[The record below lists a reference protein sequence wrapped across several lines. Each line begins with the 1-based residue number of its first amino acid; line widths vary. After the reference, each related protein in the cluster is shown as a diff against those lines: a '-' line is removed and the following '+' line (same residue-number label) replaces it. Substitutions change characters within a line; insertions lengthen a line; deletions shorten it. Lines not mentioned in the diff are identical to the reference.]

1 MNNYPAWFRPG
12 LLVAL
17 ALLLLSGL
25 LLAPTT
31 LLLRADLDIGW
42 RLDGGGR
49 VWAAAAHALA
59 GMGLC
64 FALGALW
71 AVHMRSGWR
80 RRRQR
85 RSGGLLAASFC
96 VLSLSAVGVYYLG
109 DEAWANA
116 AAVGHLGIGLAASAA
131 FGWHWWRGKHRRR
144 RH

>member
-1 MNNYPAWFRPG
+1 MNNYPGWFRPG
-12 LLVAL
+12 LFVAL

-31 LLLRADLDIGW
+31 LLLRAELDAGW
-42 RLDGGGR
+42 RLDGGAR

-59 GMGLC
+59 GMALC

-85 RSGGLLAASFC
+85 RSGGTLAATFGL
-96 VLSLSAVGVYYLG
+96 LSLSALGVYYLG

-116 AAVGHLGIGLAASAA
+116 AALGHLGLGLAGSAL
-131 FGWHWWRGKHRRR
+131 FGWHAWRGSRHRRR
-144 RH
+144 H